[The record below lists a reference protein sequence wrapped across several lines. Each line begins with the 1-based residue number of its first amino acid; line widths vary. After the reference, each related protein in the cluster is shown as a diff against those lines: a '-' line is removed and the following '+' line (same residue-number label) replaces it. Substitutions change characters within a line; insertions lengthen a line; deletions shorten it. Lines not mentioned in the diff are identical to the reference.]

1 MSSQHWFAVLR
12 CGGRLGGMCS
22 MPGWHEL
29 HLKRTFVHELV
40 VCLLWIYTCDVR
52 PSCTHNRHPYPRCLI
67 DVQKKLQLTTIGRPN
82 RGFLLCRPKDQGG
95 LGILDLQ
102 LQNKCLLVKWL
113 VNLLNTEG
121 TWQSLLTN
129 KYLRSKTL
137 TQVTAKP
144 HDSHFWRGLMR
155 IKDEVLAKGS
165 FDIKD
170 GTKMRFWDDIWVGDK
185 PLKVKYPSLYN
196 TVRDR
201 HATVS
206 KVLASTP
213 LNISFRRALVGNKLL
228 EWLNLVAQISNVELV
243 GGSDYFRWNL
253 TKSGLFSVRS
263 LYLHLIDT
271 QPPFLHRKLWKIKIP
286 LKIKIFLWFLQRGVV
301 LTKDNLAR
309 KN

>member
-1 MSSQHWFAVLR
+1 
-12 CGGRLGGMCS
+12 
-22 MPGWHEL
+22 
-29 HLKRTFVHELV
+29 
-40 VCLLWIYTCDVR
+40 
-52 PSCTHNRHPYPRCLI
+52 
-67 DVQKKLQLTTIGRPN
+67 
-82 RGFLLCRPKDQGG
+82 
-95 LGILDLQ
+95 
-102 LQNKCLLVKWL
+102 
-113 VNLLNTEG
+113 
-121 TWQSLLTN
+121 
-129 KYLRSKTL
+129 
-137 TQVTAKP
+137 
-144 HDSHFWRGLMR
+144 MR

-170 GTKMRFWDDIWVGDK
+170 GTKTRFWDDIWVGDK

-206 KVLASTP
+206 KVLASSP

-286 LKIKIFLWFLQRGVV
+286 LKIKIFLWFYKGEWS
-301 LTKDNLAR
+301 
-309 KN
+309 